1 MRGERRALRG
11 IGGSEEGS
19 GTINCLGLIVLA
31 LTLFVLV
38 AGIGAA
44 RTASV
49 RLQAVA
55 DLAALAGAERSVT
68 APWED
73 VGDRPCLAAAS
84 VAHADIETCEVRG
97 SDCRV
102 VLSEGVVVMGVKAT
116 LRARARAGSVT

>member
-31 LTLFVLV
+31 LTLSVLL

-49 RLQAVA
+49 RLQA
-55 DLAALAGAERSVT
+55 AGAERSVT
-68 APWED
+68 SPWED

-84 VAHADIETCEVRG
+84 VAQANGADIETCEVRG

-102 VLSEGVVVMGVKAT
+102 VLSEAVDVMGVKAT